1 MKIQKHWLV
10 ITQNARQSQYPLNKR
25 DRERKIMGEQ
35 IKAISFTCILM
46 ITMQVVQIAIC
57 LALHKAY
64 LSVIMSL

>member
-1 MKIQKHWLV
+1 
-10 ITQNARQSQYPLNKR
+10 
-25 DRERKIMGEQ
+25 MGEQ

-46 ITMQVVQIAIC
+46 ITMQVVQIVIC

>member
-1 MKIQKHWLV
+1 MQDSH
-10 ITQNARQSQYPLNKR
+10 NPLNKL

-35 IKAISFTCILM
+35 IKAMSCILM

-57 LALHKAY
+57 LALRKAY